1 MLQPLTETP
10 SMYLKL
16 SRKSPNRRTDL
27 HSLQFSDDRMM
38 QFTCLNCQVVFKTRD
53 LHRDHYK
60 SDWHRYNLKRK
71 IADLPPVS
79 AEEFQQRVN
88 FVQQENASKAQGKT
102 YTYCTVCKKSFASKQ
117 SFENH
122 LQSKRHIDL
131 QNVRKIDSID
141 NIAQPSVK
149 NNKCDIKL
157 ERIAQPLV
165 ENKSDIELE
174 SLDDL
179 DIESLETA
187 SSGTEEIDSD
197 EWEDV
202 VSENNPILSNDCLFC
217 SHHSAS
223 LTKNIKH
230 MSVTHSFFIPFI
242 EYVTDVKGLLIYL
255 GEKICQGYMCIWC
268 SDKIN
273 SFSSLNAVRSH
284 MIDKGHAKIPYD
296 TEGSLEYADFYDFE
310 LEFEDDE
317 STNGDSSSL
326 DYNLSAVKTG
336 APDED
341 DATMVLPSGDVIC
354 HRSLVKYIR

>member
-1 MLQPLTETP
+1 
-10 SMYLKL
+10 
-16 SRKSPNRRTDL
+16 
-27 HSLQFSDDRMM
+27 M
-38 QFTCLNCQVVFKTRD
+38 QFTCLNCQVLFKTRD
-53 LHRDHYK
+53 LQRDHYK

-71 IADLPPVS
+71 IAELPPVS
-79 AEEFQQRVN
+79 AEEFQKRVQS
-88 FVQQENASKAQGKT
+88 VQLENVNQSKGKT
-102 YTYCTVCKKSFASKQ
+102 YTYCSVCKKSFASEQ

-131 QNVRKIDSID
+131 AKKRVDTSD
-141 NIAQPSVK
+141 VMAQPSVK
-149 NNKCDIKL
+149 NNKCD
-157 ERIAQPLV
+157 LV
-165 ENKSDIELE
+165 ALPPADDSYDE
-174 SLDDL
+174 S
-179 DIESLETA
+179 IETA

-230 MSVTHSFFIPFI
+230 MSISHSFFIPFI

-273 SFSSLNAVRSH
+273 CFSSLSAVRSH

-296 TEGSLEYADFYDFE
+296 TDASLEYADFYDFDV
-310 LEFEDDE
+310 EFEDDE
-317 STNGDSSSL
+317 SINFDSSSE
-326 DYNLSAVKTG
+326 DNTSAR
-336 APDED
+336 AIASDED
-341 DATMVLPSGDVIC
+341 DATMVLPSGDIIC
-354 HRSLVKYIR
+354 HRSLVKYIRYGSVFVANFLLYA